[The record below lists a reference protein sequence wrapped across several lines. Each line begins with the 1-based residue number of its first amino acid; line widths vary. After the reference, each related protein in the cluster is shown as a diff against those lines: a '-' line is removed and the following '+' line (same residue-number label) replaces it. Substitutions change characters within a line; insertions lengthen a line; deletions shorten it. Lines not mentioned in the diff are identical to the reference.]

1 MGESWREFG
10 PKRFNRRIDP
20 ALRTGVAID
29 VEQRLHGTKGVGGS
43 FGPAIST
50 HQEDRKM
57 KIGFIRAA
65 VLSFAASLVSVPVS
79 AAEPYAGYGYEPTKE
94 GHIGER
100 EYSPY
105 LNIGF
110 PQRVFW
116 GDTHLHTSY
125 STDAGMIGNR
135 LGPDEAYRFARGE
148 TVVSSSGVRARLQ
161 RPLDFLVIADHAEN
175 LGLAPMIA
183 EKNPDLL
190 KLEFGKKIANLVYSG
205 KYGDAY
211 TLWGTGMTAGKD
223 PLKGN
228 EALTRTMWER
238 LTAAAEQFNEPGKF
252 TALIGF
258 EWTSSPNGN
267 NLHRNVVFRD
277 GKARA
282 DQILPISN
290 YDTNNPEDLWKWMAD
305 YEKKTGGKALA
316 IPHNGN
322 LSNGLM
328 FDDVTFTKK
337 KLTKDYAQLRMRWE
351 PVYEV
356 TQMKGDGEAHPSL
369 SPNDEFADY
378 GTWGK
383 GSFGPDPK
391 TKDMLPREYAREAYK
406 RGLAYEQKLGVNPF
420 KFGMIGSTDSH
431 TSLATTEES
440 NYFGKAT
447 PGEPSNKPERF
458 NEKITGYLQKPGGP
472 DISMRHF
479 QTLASGLAAVW
490 ATDNTREALWD
501 ALARKEIYAT
511 TGTRM
516 TVRVFAGW
524 DFAEADV
531 QRPDFAKIGYLRGVP
546 MGGDLSKAPKGKAP
560 TFVIRA
566 LRDVDGANLD
576 RVQIVKGWLDGKGGT
591 HEQVYDVMCSDG
603 RKITDKQRC
612 DKPVGN
618 TVDIKKTTYTNSI
631 GDALFLAYWKDPN
644 FDARQRAFYYVRVLE
659 IPTPRWTTYDAAYF
673 GVELP
678 KGIEPTH
685 QERAYTSPIWY
696 TP

>member
-1 MGESWREFG
+1 MKTINNSMKLVLAGVIAFMT
-10 PKRFNRRIDP
+10 PY
-20 ALRTGVAID
+20 AL
-29 VEQRLHGTKGVGGS
+29 
-43 FGPAIST
+43 
-50 HQEDRKM
+50 
-57 KIGFIRAA
+57 
-65 VLSFAASLVSVPVS
+65 
-79 AAEPYAGYGYEPTKE
+79 AAESYAGYGDEPTKD
-94 GHIGER
+94 GHIGEK

-105 LNIGF
+105 LNIGY
-110 PQRVFW
+110 PQKVFW
-116 GDTHLHTSY
+116 GDTHLHTAY

-135 LGPDEAYRFARGE
+135 LGPDEAYRYARGE
-148 TVVSSSGVRARLQ
+148 IVTSSAGVRSRLQ

-190 KLEFGKKIANLVYSG
+190 KLDFGKEIANLVYSG

-211 TLWGTGMTAGKD
+211 TLWGTAMTEGKD

-228 EALTRTMWER
+228 EALTRTMWQR
-238 LTAAAEQFNEPGKF
+238 LTAAAEKFNEPGKF

-258 EWTSSPNGN
+258 EWTSSPGGN
-267 NLHRNVVFRD
+267 NLHRNVIFRD
-277 GKARA
+277 GKNRA

-290 YDTNNPEDLWKWMAD
+290 YDTNDPEDLWQWMAD

-328 FDDVTFTKK
+328 FDDVTYTKK
-337 KLTKDYAQLRMRWE
+337 KLSRTYAEQRRRWE
-351 PVYEV
+351 PIYEV
-356 TQMKGDGEAHPSL
+356 TQMKGDGEAHPFL

-378 GTWGK
+378 GTWDK
-383 GSFGPDPK
+383 GSFGPEPK
-391 TKDMLPREYAREAYK
+391 TKDMLPREYAREALK
-406 RGLAYEQKLGVNPF
+406 RGLKYEQKLGANPF

-431 TSLATTEES
+431 TSLSTTEEN

-447 PGEPSNKPERF
+447 PGEPSAKPKRF
-458 NEKITGYLQKPGGP
+458 EEKVTGYLQKPGGP
-472 DISMRHF
+472 DITIRHAK
-479 QTLASGLAAVW
+479 TLASGLAAVW

-501 ALARKEIYAT
+501 ALARKEVYAT

-524 DFAEADV
+524 DFSKDDV

-546 MGGDLSKAPKGKAP
+546 MGGDLTSAPKGKAP
-560 TFVIRA
+560 VFLIRA

-576 RVQIVKGWLDGKGGT
+576 RLQVVKGWLDSNGKT

-603 RKITDKQRC
+603 RKINDKHRC
-612 DKPVGN
+612 TKPVGN
-618 TVDIKKTTYTNSI
+618 TVDVASATYTNSI
-631 GDALFLAYWKDPN
+631 GDALMMAYWKDPE
-644 FDARQRAFYYVRVLE
+644 FDPQQRAFYYVRVLE
-659 IPTPRWTTYDAAYF
+659 IPTPRWTTYDAAFF

-678 KGIEPTH
+678 KDIEPTH

-696 TP
+696 TPKP